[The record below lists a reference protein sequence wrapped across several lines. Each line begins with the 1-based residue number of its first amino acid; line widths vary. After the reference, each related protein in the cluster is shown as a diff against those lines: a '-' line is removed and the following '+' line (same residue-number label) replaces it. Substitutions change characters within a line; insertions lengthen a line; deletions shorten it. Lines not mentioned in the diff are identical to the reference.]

1 MEPTT
6 EGRGASTSMLYK
18 LLYTQSLLKLKS
30 YRILILTKNKTIMK
44 NSMSPEDFNSMACDI
59 ANDYAQAR
67 QEMCAE
73 DFQEWE
79 AYLAER
85 LGEEPDTSGPVHS
98 DKDAICCYCG
108 SDKEPNVTA
117 YAYKEGW
124 IQVDGYYY
132 DCECRS
138 IHTAHINTAYIA
150 KCNQMIDDGDLPF

>member
-1 MEPTT
+1 
-6 EGRGASTSMLYK
+6 
-18 LLYTQSLLKLKS
+18 
-30 YRILILTKNKTIMK
+30 MK
-44 NSMSPEDFNSMACDI
+44 KSMSLEDYNSMACDI

-98 DKDAICCYCG
+98 NKDAICCYCG
-108 SDKEPNVTA
+108 SNKEPDVD
-117 YAYKEGW
+117 YDVEKEDYVFAGT
-124 IQVDGYYY
+124 YS

-138 IHTAHINTAYIA
+138 IVNECRDTR
-150 KCNQMIDDGDLPF
+150 DDDDLPF